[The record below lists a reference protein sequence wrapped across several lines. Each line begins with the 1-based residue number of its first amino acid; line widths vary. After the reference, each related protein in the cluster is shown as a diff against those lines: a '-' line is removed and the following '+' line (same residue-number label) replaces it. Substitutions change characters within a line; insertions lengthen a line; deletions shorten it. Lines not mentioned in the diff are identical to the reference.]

1 MIIPKDNAIAKA
13 PNTVAIL
20 YRSTAG
26 WLASALLGV
35 TGVFSTQFLGLP
47 NMYAAQTTM
56 GIFGFAGGLTHYLTI
71 KSAGG
76 KISSERGLSLSLV
89 VALSCAGAVTPLFLT
104 IGTSYKMVVI
114 TFYSFAVFGALG
126 GTAAAFAMRTAF
138 DNASSNDVVPS
149 VVSWSF
155 SLGLAAFAGE
165 IIGESLQT
173 FLPEW
178 LAWSFAFG
186 ALALIVGTGSGYSIV
201 LFFRGGMEGRQVA
214 AKNKIDYL
222 TFSKEKNRNY
232 LLAMVLLSVPFYLN
246 DFSNIFIKDWRLWLL
261 IDYTVVKTFPFLVV
275 FWLIRNNKMQ
285 PFEFGLTSQQVIP
298 FVTVFLIGTLAGTF
312 IDQNG
317 YMIMDRFPGYAP
329 LTGMPAIEN
338 PLFKWIDL
346 TAGLLMVGIFEE
358 LVFRGYLHTFL
369 TRYTRNSFIIIGIS
383 SVAFGLIHW
392 SGGLHQVIVTS
403 AIGAVF
409 MTLYLRTHS
418 LPAIMLAHFTVNFID
433 FAGVIPKTVFRFF

>member
-1 MIIPKDNAIAKA
+1 MLPKDHAIAKA
-13 PNTVAIL
+13 PDTVAIL
-20 YRSTAG
+20 YRSTVG

-35 TGVFSTQFLGLP
+35 TGVFSTQYLGLS
-47 NMYAAQTTM
+47 NMFAAQTTM
-56 GIFGFAGGLTHYLTI
+56 GIFGFAGGLTHALTL

-89 VALSCAGAVTPLFLT
+89 LALSCAGAVTPMFLT
-104 IGTSYKMVVI
+104 IGTSYKMAVI

-126 GTAAAFAMRTAF
+126 GTAAAFAMRTVF

-149 VVSWSF
+149 VVLWSF

-201 LFFRGGMEGRQVA
+201 LFLRGSPQARQVVA
-214 AKNKIDYL
+214 SNKIDY
-222 TFSKEKNRNY
+222 TACSKEKNRNY
-232 LLAMVLLSVPFYLN
+232 LWAMVLLSAPFYLN
-246 DFSNIFIKDWRLWLL
+246 DYANIFIKDWRLWLL
-261 IDYTVVKTFPFLVV
+261 IDYTAVKIFPFLVV
-275 FWLIRNNKMQ
+275 FWLIRSHKMQ
-285 PFEFGLTSQQVIP
+285 PFEFGLTFQPVIP
-298 FVTVFLIGTLAGTF
+298 FVTVFLIGALAGTF

-329 LTGMPAIEN
+329 LSGMPAIEN

-358 LVFRGYLHTFL
+358 LVFRGYLHTL
-369 TRYTRNSFIIIGIS
+369 LARYTRNAFIIIGIS
-383 SVAFGLIHW
+383 SAAFGFIHW

-418 LPAIMLAHFTVNFID
+418 LFAIMLAHFAVNFID
-433 FAGVIPKTVFRFF
+433 FAGVIPKTLFRFL